1 MSDSD
6 PPVPGSPAPGSPGP
20 DLARPD
26 PARPDFTAALARL
39 ERDAEPGEAA
49 AMAAYHKAPR
59 RYLGLSNPGIDAVV
73 AEWRGALGIEN
84 RVALAADLWDSDIHE
99 ARIAA
104 AKLLTQARLGAG
116 DPLVWAEFLRWAPMF
131 DAWAIADHAC
141 KVGERRLAA
150 DPSRLDVVEAWVDN
164 ANPWLRRAALV
175 VTLPWTKMTH
185 PSDAE
190 RAARERIL
198 GWAETLVS
206 DRDWFTQ
213 KAIGT
218 WLRSL
223 SPRDPDR
230 IIAFLEGPG
239 RGLKAFARKEAMR
252 RIGGRAPG

>member
-1 MSDSD
+1 MSDLD
-6 PPVPGSPAPGSPGP
+6 PKAP
-20 DLARPD
+20 DLTRPD
-26 PARPDFTAALARL
+26 ASAALARL
-39 ERDAEPGEAA
+39 ERDADRGQAQ
-49 AMAAYHKAPR
+49 AMAVYHKAPR
-59 RYLGLSNPGIDAVV
+59 RYLGLSNPGIDAAV
-73 AEWRGALGIEN
+73 ADWRAALDVPG
-84 RVALAADLWDSDIHE
+84 RVALAAGLWDSDVHE

-104 AKLLTQARLGAG
+104 AKLLTQARLGAD

-150 DPSRLDVVEAWVDN
+150 EPSRLDVVEPWVKDP
-164 ANPWLRRAALV
+164 NPWLRRAALV

-198 GWAETLVS
+198 GWAETLVA
-206 DRDWFTQ
+206 DRGWFTQ

-223 SPRDPDR
+223 SPRDPER
-230 IIAFLEGPG
+230 VIAFLEGPG
-239 RGLKAFARKEAMR
+239 RELKAFARKEALR
-252 RIGGRAPG
+252 RVGGRRDED

>member
-1 MSDSD
+1 MSDFDLAS
-6 PPVPGSPAPGSPGP
+6 P
-20 DLARPD
+20 DLP
-26 PARPDFTAALARL
+26 AALARL
-39 ERDAEPGEAA
+39 ARDADPAEAP

-59 RYLGLSNPGIDAVV
+59 RYLGLPNPGIDAAV
-73 AEWRGALGIEN
+73 AEWRAALDVPG
-84 RVALAADLWDSDIHE
+84 RVALAAGLWDSDIHE

-104 AKLLTQARLGAG
+104 AKLLTQARLGAD

-131 DAWAIADHAC
+131 DAWAISDHAC

-150 DPSRLDVVEAWVDN
+150 EPSRLDVVEPWVTDP
-164 ANPWLRRAALV
+164 NPWLRRAALV
-175 VTLPWTKMTH
+175 VTLPWAKTTH
-185 PSDAE
+185 PTPAD

-198 GWAETLVS
+198 GWAETLVA

-230 IIAFLEGPG
+230 VIAFLDGPG
-239 RGLKAFARKEAMR
+239 RELKAFARKEAMR
-252 RIGGRAPG
+252 RLTGRGSDAGDQPPSLRPPR